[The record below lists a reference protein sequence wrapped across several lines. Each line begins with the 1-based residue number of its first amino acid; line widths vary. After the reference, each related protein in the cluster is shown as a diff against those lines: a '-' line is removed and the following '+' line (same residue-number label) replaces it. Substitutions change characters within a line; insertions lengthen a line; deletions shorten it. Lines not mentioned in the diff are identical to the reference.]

1 MNYDYITLTGESS
14 VHSCEMSHSRGSI
27 IHFSLDAKDEWISSD
42 VQNQSISSM
51 LHWRKVA

>member
-27 IHFSLDAKDEWISSD
+27 IHFSLDAKDEWVSSD
-42 VQNQSISSM
+42 VQSQSI
-51 LHWRKVA
+51 